1 MDTHPKH
8 LPADERRAVTVE
20 SVVALAGS
28 QNPSEITTAAI
39 AKHMNL
45 TQGALFRHFP
55 NKEAIWQAVM
65 EWVAERLLARIDR
78 SAQGI
83 ESPLA
88 AMEAMFMSHI
98 EFVAEHPGVPRMMF
112 GELQRAE
119 STPAKRM
126 VQTLIQ
132 RYGER
137 LHRLIEKGKAS
148 GELSPSLDNEA
159 AATLFIGT
167 IQGLVMQSLLAGD
180 VGRMHRDAPR
190 VFAIYRRG
198 IRVRNEKLPLQGRT
212 LALLAVII
220 PLLVLF
226 IYVGLRSGPLAPVAV
241 TVASVESQAI
251 TPALFGIGTV
261 EARYTYKIGPTF
273 AGRVKRLEVHVGDQV
288 KAGQV
293 LGEMEPVDLDD
304 RVRSQESVFK
314 RAEAALREAEARQAY
329 AQTQA
334 RRYEQLFA
342 VRSTSEEIVTTK
354 RQELQIADAA
364 LSAAREDI
372 ARARSD
378 REALVAQ
385 RSNLRLIAPVDGVV
399 AVRDA
404 DPGTTIVAG
413 QAVVEVIDPKSLWI
427 NVRFDQISASGLAG
441 GCRLIS
447 SCVRVVARP

>member
-1 MDTHPKH
+1 MK
-8 LPADERRAVTVE
+8 
-20 SVVALAGS
+20 
-28 QNPSEITTAAI
+28 
-39 AKHMNL
+39 
-45 TQGALFRHFP
+45 
-55 NKEAIWQAVM
+55 
-65 EWVAERLLARIDR
+65 
-78 SAQGI
+78 
-83 ESPLA
+83 
-88 AMEAMFMSHI
+88 
-98 EFVAEHPGVPRMMF
+98 
-112 GELQRAE
+112 
-119 STPAKRM
+119 
-126 VQTLIQ
+126 
-132 RYGER
+132 
-137 LHRLIEKGKAS
+137 
-148 GELSPSLDNEA
+148 
-159 AATLFIGT
+159 
-167 IQGLVMQSLLAGD
+167 
-180 VGRMHRDAPR
+180 
-190 VFAIYRRG
+190 
-198 IRVRNEKLPLQGRT
+198 KLPLQGRT

-241 TVASVESQAI
+241 TVASVESRAI

-372 ARARSD
+372 VRARSD
-378 REALVAQ
+378 REGLVAQ

-413 QAVVEVIDPKSLWI
+413 EAVVEVIDPKSLWI
-427 NVRFDQISASGLAG
+427 NARFDQISASGLAG
-441 GCRLIS
+441 GLPTLIVLRS
-447 SCVRVVARP
+447 RGGQTLKGRVLRVEPKADAVTEETLAKVTFDNKPEPLPPVGELAEVTVDLPALPAAPLIPNAAVQREGDKVGVWQMVDGDLHFSPVKLGASDLNGYVQVREGLKNGDQIVTYSEKALTARSRIHVVDHIPGVSR

>member
-1 MDTHPKH
+1 MK
-8 LPADERRAVTVE
+8 
-20 SVVALAGS
+20 
-28 QNPSEITTAAI
+28 
-39 AKHMNL
+39 
-45 TQGALFRHFP
+45 
-55 NKEAIWQAVM
+55 
-65 EWVAERLLARIDR
+65 
-78 SAQGI
+78 
-83 ESPLA
+83 
-88 AMEAMFMSHI
+88 
-98 EFVAEHPGVPRMMF
+98 
-112 GELQRAE
+112 
-119 STPAKRM
+119 
-126 VQTLIQ
+126 
-132 RYGER
+132 
-137 LHRLIEKGKAS
+137 
-148 GELSPSLDNEA
+148 
-159 AATLFIGT
+159 
-167 IQGLVMQSLLAGD
+167 
-180 VGRMHRDAPR
+180 
-190 VFAIYRRG
+190 
-198 IRVRNEKLPLQGRT
+198 KLPLQGRT

-241 TVASVESQAI
+241 TVASVESRAI

-304 RVRSQESVFK
+304 RVRSQESAFK

-372 ARARSD
+372 VRARSD
-378 REALVAQ
+378 REGLVAQ

-441 GCRLIS
+441 GLPARIVLRSRGGQTLKGRVLRVEPKADAVTEETLAKVTFDNKPEPLPPVGELAEVTVDLPALPAAPLIPNAAVQREGDKVGVWQIVDGDLHFS
-447 SCVRVVARP
+447 PVKLGASDLNGYVQVREGLKNGDQVVTYSEKALTARSRIHVVDHIPGVSR

>member
-1 MDTHPKH
+1 MK
-8 LPADERRAVTVE
+8 
-20 SVVALAGS
+20 
-28 QNPSEITTAAI
+28 
-39 AKHMNL
+39 
-45 TQGALFRHFP
+45 
-55 NKEAIWQAVM
+55 
-65 EWVAERLLARIDR
+65 
-78 SAQGI
+78 
-83 ESPLA
+83 
-88 AMEAMFMSHI
+88 
-98 EFVAEHPGVPRMMF
+98 
-112 GELQRAE
+112 
-119 STPAKRM
+119 
-126 VQTLIQ
+126 
-132 RYGER
+132 
-137 LHRLIEKGKAS
+137 
-148 GELSPSLDNEA
+148 
-159 AATLFIGT
+159 
-167 IQGLVMQSLLAGD
+167 
-180 VGRMHRDAPR
+180 
-190 VFAIYRRG
+190 
-198 IRVRNEKLPLQGRT
+198 KLPLQGRT

-241 TVASVESQAI
+241 TVASVESRAI

-385 RSNLRLIAPVDGVV
+385 REQSAPDRAGRRCSRRARCRSRHDHRRGPGRGGSDRPQEFVDQCALRPDQRIGAGWGLPAHIVLRSRGGQTLKGRVLRVEPKADAVTEETLAKVTFDNKPEPLPPVGELAEVTVDLPALPAAPLIPNAAVQREGDKVGVWQIVDGDLHFSPVKLGTSDLNGYVQVREGLKNGDQVV
-399 AVRDA
+399 TYSEKALTARSR
-404 DPGTTIVAG
+404 IH
-413 QAVVEVIDPKSLWI
+413 VVEHIPGVS
-427 NVRFDQISASGLAG
+427 R
-441 GCRLIS
+441 
-447 SCVRVVARP
+447 

>member
-1 MDTHPKH
+1 MK
-8 LPADERRAVTVE
+8 
-20 SVVALAGS
+20 
-28 QNPSEITTAAI
+28 
-39 AKHMNL
+39 
-45 TQGALFRHFP
+45 
-55 NKEAIWQAVM
+55 
-65 EWVAERLLARIDR
+65 
-78 SAQGI
+78 
-83 ESPLA
+83 
-88 AMEAMFMSHI
+88 
-98 EFVAEHPGVPRMMF
+98 
-112 GELQRAE
+112 
-119 STPAKRM
+119 
-126 VQTLIQ
+126 
-132 RYGER
+132 
-137 LHRLIEKGKAS
+137 
-148 GELSPSLDNEA
+148 
-159 AATLFIGT
+159 
-167 IQGLVMQSLLAGD
+167 
-180 VGRMHRDAPR
+180 
-190 VFAIYRRG
+190 
-198 IRVRNEKLPLQGRT
+198 KLPLQGRT

-241 TVASVESQAI
+241 TVASVESRAI

-372 ARARSD
+372 VRARSD
-378 REALVAQ
+378 REGLVAQ

-441 GCRLIS
+441 GLPTRIVLRSRSGQTLKGRVLRVEPKADAVTEEMIAKVTFDSQPETLPPVGELAEVTVDLPALQAAPLIPNAAVQRMGDKIGVWQVVDGDLRFS
-447 SCVRVVARP
+447 PVKLGASDLNGYVQVREGLKNGDQIVTYSEKALTARSRIHVVDHIPGVSR